1 LTRNLDDA
9 RGDWVEMAKN
19 TPKKTK
25 SMKRVSKWFRGNG
38 LEPEKGT
45 DCSFLVTDQNVGI
58 ISRGA
63 SNPELGITISE
74 KDVSTLIQVAGNP
87 HLKVLLKTIENED
100 SSDDHP
106 SITMYVDEWYVR
118 LHRKYYHDV
127 MVAEMN
133 GKRGVW
139 EVAVKAALERA
150 GVEIDEF
157 PSRAIRFSPAL
168 YNGRLGNNI
177 LAMRWD
183 GDPKPNLSKKRVVH
197 SGSSYDLV
205 EVVDMIADAFL
216 ETYAAGDMVVWAV
229 FSGAGYVEY
238 NNRTFSFKRAVFK
251 STTGTKEASLN
262 DKQKEYYFNPGENIA
277 GEALAC
283 VSTEVL
289 RHGKWIVSLFDDS
302 GRQFGYVDG
311 KGLEAAESLL
321 VDTLLATVGGN
332 RPGVKV
338 SKVVAAILKQN
349 DNLRREAKEKNAG
362 EKDSDHSYD
371 ENTSSRNAEDSDG

>member
-1 LTRNLDDA
+1 
-9 RGDWVEMAKN
+9 MAKN

-45 DCSFLVTDQNVGI
+45 DCSFLVTDKNVGI

-87 HLKVLLKTIENED
+87 RLKVLLKTIENED

-106 SITMYVDEWYVR
+106 SITMYVDEWYVS

-127 MVAEMN
+127 MVAEMY

-139 EVAVKAALERA
+139 EVAVKTALENA
-150 GVEIDEF
+150 GVEINEF
-157 PSRAIRFSPAL
+157 PSRAVRFNPAL
-168 YNGRLGNNI
+168 YKGRLGNNI

-183 GDPKPNLSKKRVVH
+183 GKPKPNLSKKRVVH

-216 ETYAAGDMVVWAV
+216 ETYAEGDMVIWAV

-251 STTGTKEASLN
+251 STTGSKEASLN
-262 DKQKEYYFNPGENIA
+262 DKHKEYYFNPGENIA

-338 SKVVAAILKQN
+338 SSVVAAILKQN
-349 DNLRREAKEKNAG
+349 AIAREKAESG
-362 EKDSDHSYD
+362 ETVAEEDSVHSD
-371 ENTSSRNAEDSDG
+371 DGNVSSSNAEDIDDLEV

>member
-1 LTRNLDDA
+1 
-9 RGDWVEMAKN
+9 MAKN

-74 KDVSTLIQVAGNP
+74 NDVSTLIQVAGNP

-183 GDPKPNLSKKRVVH
+183 GKPKPNLSKKRVVH

-216 ETYAAGDMVVWAV
+216 ETYAEGDMVVWAV

-289 RHGKWIVSLFDDS
+289 RHGKWIISLFDDS

-338 SKVVAAILKQN
+338 SRVVAAILKQN
-349 DNLRREAKEKNAG
+349 ALAREKAG
-362 EKDSDHSYD
+362 AENDETVAYKDSDQSNN
-371 ENTSSRNAEDSDG
+371 ESVSSSNAEDVDD

>member
-1 LTRNLDDA
+1 
-9 RGDWVEMAKN
+9 MAKN

-183 GDPKPNLSKKRVVH
+183 GKPKPNLSKKRVVH

-216 ETYAAGDMVVWAV
+216 ETYAEGDMVVWAV

-371 ENTSSRNAEDSDG
+371 ESTSSRNAEDADG